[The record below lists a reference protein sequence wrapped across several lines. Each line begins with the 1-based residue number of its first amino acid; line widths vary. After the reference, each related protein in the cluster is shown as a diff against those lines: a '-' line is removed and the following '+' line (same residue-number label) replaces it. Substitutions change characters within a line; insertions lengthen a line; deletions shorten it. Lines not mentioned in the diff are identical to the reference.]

1 MPSKAAELR
10 ELPDEELYV
19 RIDSAKEELFN
30 LRFQLA
36 TGQLDNSSR
45 LQELRHDVARALTVL
60 RERHLEAEL
69 EARLARVEAE
79 ALERSRAAQDAGDV
93 EGTPLGELEREA
105 LDEANDDEEANE

>member
-1 MPSKAAELR
+1 MPSKASELR

-19 RIDSAKEELFN
+19 RIEGAKEELFN

-45 LQELRHDVARALTVL
+45 LKELRHDVARALTVL

-69 EARLARVEAE
+69 EAELARVDAVI
-79 ALERSRAAQDAGDV
+79 LEREREAQASG
-93 EGTPLGELEREA
+93 EIKGTPLGEMERDV
-105 LDEANDDEEANE
+105 LDGTTDTQEEDQ